1 MVEEPTKEEL
11 QETTE
16 NMEKLY
22 GESFAERMQ
31 ERYGQHEDILKH
43 ANDYPTVLC
52 ASCGCTIKLDPVGY
66 WNVEDTD
73 IKCKECGALMRI
85 TLENGE
91 LKRSQLMKDDEPDRK

>member
-1 MVEEPTKEEL
+1 MSEYYLPSSSSSIYKCERRYDYTMVEEPTKEEL

-16 NMEKLY
+16 NMEKRY

-31 ERYGQHEDILKH
+31 ERYGQHENILKH

-66 WNVEDTD
+66 
-73 IKCKECGALMRI
+73 
-85 TLENGE
+85 
-91 LKRSQLMKDDEPDRK
+91 